1 MTAESFGERVRKR
14 REQEGL
20 SQAELA
26 EKVGISRT
34 YLSEIERGHA
44 TNLSWK
50 VVESLTTELGLSI
63 EPEVTGEQHLEN
75 LPPGLAE
82 LKASREDI
90 PDQDIIML
98 ASLKFRGKQPTTRD
112 GWALIY
118 NAIEVATK
126 SAGQR

>member
-1 MTAESFGERVRKR
+1 MTTEHFGERVRKR

-34 YLSEIERGHA
+34 YLSEIERGLA
-44 TNLSWK
+44 TNLSWR
-50 VVESLTTELGLSI
+50 VVESLATELGLTV
-63 EPEVTGEQHLEN
+63 EPDSDVEQRLQD

-82 LKASREDI
+82 FKASRKNI
-90 PDQDIIML
+90 PDTDIVML
-98 ASLKFRGKQPTTRD
+98 ASLKFRGKQPTTPE

-126 SAGQR
+126 STGQR